1 MGNKL
6 NPLFF
11 EKFVKPVG
19 DFLIGLGTRFFE
31 AFENIQVEFDKLF
44 GPDKTFAE
52 RFDGFLGLF
61 KEGGIIALVVMAA
74 SLVISL
80 LLIKD
85 HIGGFAG
92 IKDSVDFLWLNSSVY
107 DGGTLEP
114 ITFGFGIYIDHV
126 TVMLLFVASFL
137 CLLINIFSIGYMN
150 TDPINEDTISKLSSS
165 IKIIANGAVGFGNI
179 DIQAAK
185 EKGITVTNTP
195 DVLTDATADIQILLL
210 LGASRKAYE
219 GRIAA
224 ETQNWKWSWD
234 FLLGKQMSNK
244 RLGILGMGR
253 IGRAVAKRA
262 KAFGMEIHYH
272 NRSKLSSDLEDGAI
286 YHKDIK
292 SLFEKSEFLSINCP
306 ATPET
311 KNLINK
317 ETLSYLEENTVI
329 GNAARGDVVDDD
341 AMVEALKNGKVF
353 AYGLDV
359 YNGEPKIH
367 PEYLKLKNIF
377 LLPHLGSATKRTRWD
392 MAYRATKN
400 LEDFFWMEGLGPFVL
415 GAYFITFAVLG
426 INLLFPMIR
435 EKRLRFE
442 LRDKN
447 NELRSNAR
455 FEE

>member
-1 MGNKL
+1 MKKILVTRKLLKENEEKLSELFEVKL
-6 NPLFF
+6 NH
-11 EKFVKPVG
+11 
-19 DFLIGLGTRFFE
+19 
-31 AFENIQVEFDKLF
+31 NDKIYSAQEII
-44 GPDKTFAE
+44 DSSKDC
-52 RFDGFLGLF
+52 DGIL
-61 KEGGIIALVVMAA
+61 
-74 SLVISL
+74 
-80 LLIKD
+80 
-85 HIGGFAG
+85 
-92 IKDSVDFLWLNSSVY
+92 SSV
-107 DGGTLEP
+107 
-114 ITFGFGIYIDHV
+114 
-126 TVMLLFVASFL
+126 
-137 CLLINIFSIGYMN
+137 
-150 TDPINEDTISKLSSS
+150 TDPINSETISRLPSS

-179 DIQAAK
+179 DYKAARA
-185 EKGITVTNTP
+185 KGITVTNTP

-272 NRSKLSSDLEDGAI
+272 NRSKLPSDLENGAI

-292 SLFEKSEFLSINCP
+292 SLFEQSEFLSINCP

-311 KNLINK
+311 IKIINRK
-317 ETLSYLEENTVI
+317 TLSYLKDNTVI

-341 AMVEALKNGKVF
+341 AMIEAIKSEKVF

-400 LEDFFWMEGLGPFVL
+400 LEDFF
-415 GAYFITFAVLG
+415 
-426 INLLFPMIR
+426 
-435 EKRLRFE
+435 
-442 LRDKN
+442 
-447 NELRSNAR
+447 SNKKPKDQVN
-455 FEE
+455 

>member
-1 MGNKL
+1 MK
-6 NPLFF
+6 
-11 EKFVKPVG
+11 KIFV
-19 DFLIGLGTRFFE
+19 TRRLLK
-31 AFENIQVEFDKLF
+31 ENEDKLKELF
-44 GPDKTFAE
+44 DVTLNTNDKIYKPE
-52 RFDGFLGLF
+52 EIIEQSKGFDGIL
-61 KEGGIIALVVMAA
+61 
-74 SLVISL
+74 
-80 LLIKD
+80 
-85 HIGGFAG
+85 
-92 IKDSVDFLWLNSSVY
+92 SSV
-107 DGGTLEP
+107 
-114 ITFGFGIYIDHV
+114 
-126 TVMLLFVASFL
+126 
-137 CLLINIFSIGYMN
+137 
-150 TDPINEDTISKLSSS
+150 TDPINAETISKLSDS

-179 DIQAAK
+179 DIEAARK
-185 EKGITVTNTP
+185 KNITITNTP

-219 GRIAA
+219 GRLAA
-224 ETQNWKWSWD
+224 EKQDWKWSWD

-286 YHKDIK
+286 YHDTLKG
-292 SLFEKSEFLSINCP
+292 LFEQSEFLSVNCP

-311 KNLINK
+311 TKIINK
-317 ETLSYLEENTVI
+317 ETLGYLKKNTVI

-341 AMVEALKNGKVF
+341 AMVEAIKNGTVF

-400 LEDFFWMEGLGPFVL
+400 LEDFFSGKKPQDQV
-415 GAYFITFAVLG
+415 
-426 INLLFPMIR
+426 N
-435 EKRLRFE
+435 
-442 LRDKN
+442 
-447 NELRSNAR
+447 
-455 FEE
+455 